1 MEDEICKTVA
11 AEVPVATIR
20 RTSAA
25 LRSDYGNLAYGGRL
39 NDEGMERGWWD
50 KASDEVSS
58 WMGDDDAERRRMMDE
73 RRGEGRAAKA
83 TAAGCTAVAIAKE
96 FIQAAPPI
104 AASAIGR
111 TIGTVCT
118 RVNVMTRGVAM
129 VHPDDSVQYAA
140 RMMGDCDCGAIP
152 VVDWQGRMVGM
163 ITDRDI
169 TIRSVANGE
178 NPERARVSDCMTDET
193 FACHVDDAV
202 ENCMRTMSRH
212 QVRRLP
218 VVDDRNRVVGIIS
231 QADIAQHAA
240 ENHGRGERRA
250 VSDVVCAI
258 SEPTPGSY
266 S

>member
-1 MEDEICKTVA
+1 M
-11 AEVPVATIR
+11 AT
-20 RTSAA
+20 
-25 LRSDYGNLAYGGRL
+25 
-39 NDEGMERGWWD
+39 
-50 KASDEVSS
+50 
-58 WMGDDDAERRRMMDE
+58 
-73 RRGEGRAAKA
+73 
-83 TAAGCTAVAIAKE
+83 AKE
-96 FIQAAPPI
+96 FIQAASSHRGERDC
-104 AASAIGR
+104 ADDWHRQHAGE
-111 TIGTVCT
+111 
-118 RVNVMTRGVAM
+118 VMTRGVAM
-129 VHPDDSVQYAA
+129 VHPDDSIDV
-140 RMMGDCDCGAIP
+140 CGPNDGRLRLRRDP
-152 VVDWQGRMVGM
+152 VVDWQGGC
-163 ITDRDI
+163 RDDN
-169 TIRSVANGE
+169 RSRHHDPSVANGE

-193 FACHVDDAV
+193 FACHVDDVV